1 MVELFVRLYYVWG
14 IMGAITASL
23 YAASLYRSWRAGGGT
38 LLSAPT
44 ELAKAL
50 GNYFIAIPADIWRAM
65 RFFVSGFAA
74 GLYRWPDP
82 PEGEGRYSA
91 AHALLVG
98 ITLGGLARFL
108 TAMAWAEANR
118 DWMERVETP
127 QLVIASLPVAF
138 AVIGDA
144 MHHITAW
151 PKHPH
156 RARLIAALMIAVLA
170 TAFV

>member
-1 MVELFVRLYYVWG
+1 MIELFVRLYYVWG

-23 YAASLYRSWRAGGGT
+23 YAASLYRSWRNGGGSLRT
-38 LLSAPT
+38 APR
-44 ELAKAL
+44 EIVSIVC
-50 GNYFIAIPADIWRAM
+50 GYFVAIPGDVWRAA
-65 RFFVSGFAA
+65 RFFISGFAA

-82 PEGEGRYSA
+82 PEGAGRYSA

-98 ITLGGLARFL
+98 ITLGGMSRFF
-108 TAMAWAEANR
+108 TAIYWAEANR
-118 DWMERVETP
+118 EWMEHVEP
-127 QLVIASLPVAF
+127 GHIMVASLPVIF

-156 RARLIAALMIAVLA
+156 RARLISAVMILVLA
-170 TAFV
+170 TAFI